1 MAELISVLVVD
12 DHPLVRRGIASV
24 VIPRNGMQVVGEAAD
39 GAEAVVRARQLHPDV
54 ILMDLIMPKQSGLEA
69 ICAILAE
76 DPAARILV
84 LTSFDDDGRVSGA
97 IKAGALGFLRKDAS
111 PDDLFVA
118 IRNTAKGASYLP
130 QEIVQKLIRDLQHPG
145 SPASVGAGLTDRELD
160 VLAAIA
166 KGMSNQE
173 IANTL
178 YIGTTTV
185 RTHVRNVLRKLGVA
199 NRTQAALCA
208 VKSGLAHEYA

>member
-1 MAELISVLVVD
+1 MSEEIRVLIAD
-12 DHPLVRRGIASV
+12 DHTVVRGGLVALLEDVEGIQ
-24 VIPRNGMQVVGEAAD
+24 VI
-39 GAEAVVRARQLHPDV
+39 AEAGDGIEAVLKARSVKPDV
-54 ILMDLIMPKQSGLEA
+54 ILMDLMMPRMTGIEA
-69 ICAILAE
+69 TEEIKRE
-76 DPAARILV
+76 NPNARILV